1 MIIIFVY
8 LFLFIL
14 YNKYGDFMNKK
25 VVVFGGG
32 TGISFLV
39 RGLKEFPVDI
49 TTVISVSDNGSS
61 TGKLREEF
69 FMPAMGDV
77 RKVIVALSNA
87 NDEIKKLL
95 QYRFDTYTDLNGH
108 PVGNLIMAAM
118 YNITGSLKESI
129 RVLGDFLNVRH
140 KILPLSEDY
149 LTLMAET
156 TSGDIIHGESEI
168 GHDRRKIK
176 KLFYDEEPNVDPE
189 IISEILSCDLIV
201 FSMGSLYTSLIPNLL
216 SDDIISAID
225 KSKASILY
233 TCNAVDQ
240 VFETEDYTVGDHV
253 EIIDKYLGKHKVD
266 AVLAADSKLPS
277 LVLDKYIASENKSLV
292 KIDEGKVASLGCKL
306 IKEDLLVIEG
316 NYIRHNGLKLATSI
330 FNYLMR

>member
-1 MIIIFVY
+1 
-8 LFLFIL
+8 
-14 YNKYGDFMNKK
+14 MNKK

-32 TGISFLV
+32 TGLSFLV

-87 NDEIKKLL
+87 DDKIKELL
-95 QYRFDTYTDLNGH
+95 QYRFDTYTDLDGH
-108 PVGNLIMAAM
+108 PVGNLIMAGM

-129 RVLGDFLNVRH
+129 KVLGDFLNVRH

-156 TSGDIIHGESEI
+156 VNGDIIRGESEI

-189 IISEILSCDLIV
+189 IISEILSCNLIV
-201 FSMGSLYTSLIPNLL
+201 FSVGSLYTSIIPNLL
-216 SDDIISAID
+216 SKDIRSAID
-225 KSKASILY
+225 KSSAKILY

-240 VFETEDYTVGDHV
+240 IFETEDYTVGDHV
-253 EIIDKYLGKHKVD
+253 EIINNYLGKRKID
-266 AVLAADSKLPS
+266 SVLAADSKLPS
-277 LVLDKYIASENKSLV
+277 LVLDKYISSENKSLV
-292 KIDEGKVASLGCKL
+292 KIDKERIASLGCEL
-306 IKEDLLVIEG
+306 ILDDLLVIEG
-316 NYIRHNGLKLATSI
+316 SYIRHNGLKLATCI
-330 FNYLMR
+330 FNFLMR